1 MQESVME
8 NGRDLGEASKAGA
21 TGGRSLRSMHLRKEA
36 SMTACTM
43 ELFAGALFVYIGIFG
58 AWWSWFYNPARVQ
71 VPPALSTMVREPGS
85 PENMIFHAGL
95 LIAAIFFLTSR
106 FALQLSNVNCGC
118 CSSCDVNHFR
128 SLSQFA
134 GGVVV
139 AVVPATARED
149 HDVMGKCHLFGALA
163 ILAIFYILELHAL
176 RGSCSCSAHILP
188 VEWKGRAICWALSI
202 IGLLIYLIEDAV
214 IIDMQTSQD
223 MITLHECAKFLGEIL
238 AIIAM
243 AAWHMVIWSRIAYG
257 GVECFREFGDN
268 MPGSNALQ
276 DANQEQ
282 SEVDKEV
289 ASVEPLIQQRG
300 GSSSKAMASSMAVVI
315 AVPLMIFAAFSVCHV
330 TSAFKHREEMIIRM
344 INCAEATPNTMNCL
358 KCRNGTFMTQPF
370 SEVPVCDAVQRDGIF
385 WGAKFGIA
393 PIATN
398 TKQVRDGCIAPAK
411 AFKITMKPDEVY
423 GGCAVAGKELEK
435 LGAFP
440 GLEHF
445 SDPRNLV
452 HKFTD
457 LHDGEV
463 RGLACQE
470 HDRHYKCMA
479 QVSLGSV
486 NAARREEQLEKIKVS
501 LKAQDK
507 TFFVADYEEA
517 ELMWSAG
524 DAKTKAVPLIDK
536 DLLHSQA
543 HAIQSNSLLELRT
556 KVPLGNAASIPQDT
570 HSVSMSHRGRM
581 VKEGAKRLRHT
592 LASESQ

>member
-1 MQESVME
+1 MQEGSME
-8 NGRDLGEASKAGA
+8 NVQGLGEASKASA
-21 TGGRSLRSMHLRKEA
+21 KEARSLLSMHLWEEA
-36 SMTACTM
+36 STTACTM
-43 ELFAGALFVYIGIFG
+43 ELFTGALFVYIGIFG
-58 AWWSWFYNPARVQ
+58 AWCSWFYNPARVQ

-85 PENMIFHAGL
+85 PENLIFHAGL
-95 LIAAIFFLTSR
+95 LIAAIFFLISR

-118 CSSCDVNHFR
+118 CSSWCDVNHFR

-188 VEWKGRAICWALSI
+188 VEWTGRTICWALSI

-223 MITLHECAKFLGEIL
+223 MITLHVCAKFLGEIL

-257 GVECFREFGDN
+257 GVECFRAKQG
-268 MPGSNALQ
+268 
-276 DANQEQ
+276 Q
-282 SEVDKEV
+282 SEVDKEDV
-289 ASVEPLIQQRG
+289 ASVEPLMQQGG
-300 GSSSKAMASSMAVVI
+300 GSSSKAMASSIAVVI
-315 AVPLMIFAAFSVCHV
+315 AIPLLIFAAFSACHV
-330 TSAFKHREEMIIRM
+330 TSAFKHREEMTIRM

-358 KCRNGTFMTQPF
+358 KCRSGTFMTQPF

-385 WGAKFGIA
+385 WGAMFGMA
-393 PIATN
+393 PVATN

-423 GGCAVAGKELEK
+423 GGCAVAGKDLEK

-445 SDPRNLV
+445 SDPRNPV
-452 HKFTD
+452 HQFTD

-470 HDRHYKCMA
+470 RDHHYTCMA
-479 QVSLGSV
+479 QVALGSV
-486 NAARREEQLEKIKVS
+486 NAARREEELEKIKVS
-501 LKAQDK
+501 LKAQDA
-507 TFFVADYEEA
+507 TFFIADYEEA

-524 DAKTKAVPLIDK
+524 EAKTKAVFLIDK
-536 DLLHSQA
+536 DFLHSQA
-543 HAIQSNSLLELRT
+543 HAIQFNSLSELRK